1 MAFKGEAAIVPES
14 DALVPYARQCEYFP
28 PAISDRVVQRASTE
42 GRQDLTA
49 LIVEEIVPRLKT
61 MHHKLTPAD
70 QRPAIGALEIA
81 EFGALAMKSDEASVS
96 AYFEKLRALGHSLDS
111 LFLDLLAPTA
121 RRLGELWE
129 EDACDFIDVTL
140 GLARLQ
146 EVLRIFGC
154 AETSGGSEH
163 RQRAL
168 LATAPSEAHGF
179 GIELVANFMRAS
191 DWEVEVLKGVSI
203 EENVDTLGRD
213 WYAVFGVALAT
224 EAGLE
229 TVAQLI
235 SAARRASRNRII
247 SVMVGGRVFASNPE
261 LAIQVGADATAPD
274 APTATLLA
282 KKLLMQQIAA
292 GRAASPEGDSA

>member
-1 MAFKGEAAIVPES
+1 MAFKGEAAIVTES
-14 DALVPYARQCEYFP
+14 DALVAYARQCDYFA
-28 PAISDRVVQRASTE
+28 PAISDRPLQPVLPAGKRNLTE
-42 GRQDLTA
+42 
-49 LIVEEIVPRLKT
+49 LIVAEIVPRLKT
-61 MHHKLTPAD
+61 MHHNLTPAD

-81 EFGALAMKSDEASVS
+81 EFGALAMGNDEAPVS
-96 AYFEKLRALGHSLDS
+96 AYFERMRGLGHSLDT

-154 AETSGGSEH
+154 AEAPMACER

-168 LATAPSEAHGF
+168 LATAPNEAHGF
-179 GIELVANFMRAS
+179 GVEIVANFMRAA
-191 DWEVEVLKGVSI
+191 DWDVAVLKGVSI
-203 EENVDTLGRD
+203 EENVEAVARD
-213 WYAVFGVALAT
+213 WYAVLGVALAA
-224 EAGLE
+224 EQGLE

-235 SAARRASRNRII
+235 CAARRASRNKFIA
-247 SVMVGGRVFASNPE
+247 VMVGGRVFTSNPQ

-282 KKLLMQQIAA
+282 KKLLMQQIATGGA
-292 GRAASPEGDSA
+292 DFTGSDSA

>member
-1 MAFKGEAAIVPES
+1 MAFKSAAIVTET
-14 DALVPYARQCEYFP
+14 DALVAYARQCDFFS
-28 PAISDRVVQRASTE
+28 PAISDRPLQPPGPETKKNLTE
-42 GRQDLTA
+42 
-49 LIVEEIVPRLKT
+49 LIVDEIVPRLKT
-61 MHHKLTPAD
+61 MHHNLTPAD
-70 QRPAIGALEIA
+70 QRPPIGALEIA
-81 EFGALAMKSDEASVS
+81 EFGALAMGNDEASVA
-96 AYFEKLRALGHSLDS
+96 AYFEKMHALGHSLDS

-129 EDACDFIDVTL
+129 EDVCDFIDVTL

-154 AETSGGSEH
+154 AEASTRCER

-179 GIELVANFMRAS
+179 GIELVASFMRAAS
-191 DWEVEVLKGVSI
+191 WDVELLKGVSI
-203 EENVDTLGRD
+203 EENVEAVAGD
-213 WYAVFGVALAT
+213 WYATYGVALAA
-224 EAGLE
+224 EAGLD

-235 SAARRASRNRII
+235 CAVRRASRNRSIAVI
-247 SVMVGGRVFASNPE
+247 VGGRVFNSNPQ

-282 KKLLMQQIAA
+282 KKLLMRQIATGGA
-292 GRAASPEGDSA
+292 VSFEDDGA

>member
-1 MAFKGEAAIVPES
+1 MAFKSAAIVTEA
-14 DALVPYARQCEYFP
+14 DALVAYARQCDFFQ
-28 PAISDRVVQRASTE
+28 PAISDRPLPPAAPENRKN
-42 GRQDLTA
+42 LNK
-49 LIVEEIVPRLKT
+49 LIVAEIVPRLKT
-61 MHHKLTPAD
+61 MHHNLAPAD
-70 QRPAIGALEIA
+70 QRPTIGALEIT
-81 EFGALAMKSDEASVS
+81 EFGALAVGNDEASVF
-96 AYFEKLRALGHSLDS
+96 AYFEKMRALGHSLDS

-154 AETSGGSEH
+154 AEASTSCER

-168 LATAPSEAHGF
+168 IATAPNEAHGF
-179 GIELVANFMRAS
+179 GIEIVANFMRAAS
-191 DWEVEVLKGVSI
+191 WDVALLKGVSI
-203 EENVDTLGRD
+203 EENVEAVARD
-213 WYAVFGVALAT
+213 WYAIFGVALAA

-235 SAARRASRNRII
+235 CAARRASRNRFIAVI
-247 SVMVGGRVFASNPE
+247 VGGRVFASNPQ

-282 KKLLMQQIAA
+282 KKLLMQQIAT
-292 GRAASPEGDSA
+292 GGAASIEDDSA